1 MADTFIAFPP
11 DSTDVN
17 AKRVVFNQNSI
28 PGISGTVY
36 YQYVRLAQP
45 PTYIAVSNG
54 IPCVSGKN
62 HLTLYNRT
70 GVRLRVE
77 HIYAHPFSLHASGTN
92 TVLQIGVTTTEPN
105 GSDITINKLS
115 TDFID
120 NPAAPNNV
128 MAKSE
133 MSGQSLI
140 AGYILGGG
148 VINTQ
153 ISTPMLPRE
162 NTVLFNKDKD
172 HSSIQLLSGQ
182 GIVVWQNAVPVS
194 GTGSISTYCVF
205 TLDTA

>member
-1 MADTFIAFPP
+1 MADSIIAFPP
-11 DSTDVN
+11 DSTDPA
-17 AKRVVFNQNSI
+17 AKRVVFNKNTI
-28 PGISGTVY
+28 PGISGEVF

-45 PTYIAVSNG
+45 PTYIAVANN

-77 HIYAHPFSLHASGTN
+77 HVYSHPFSLHQSGTN
-92 TVLQIGVTTTEPN
+92 TILQVGVTVTEPN

-115 TDFID
+115 SDFVN

-128 MAKSE
+128 MAKAE

-148 VINTQ
+148 VVNTQ
-153 ISTPMLPRE
+153 IATSILPRD
-162 NTVLFNKDKD
+162 NTILFNKDKD

-182 GIVVWQNAVPVS
+182 GIVVRQDAVPVS
-194 GTGSISTYCVF
+194 GAGSISTYCIF

>member
-1 MADTFIAFPP
+1 MADDVIRFPP
-11 DSTDVN
+11 DSIDPA
-17 AKRVVFNQNSI
+17 AKQVVFNKNTI
-28 PGISGTVY
+28 PGVSGDVY

-45 PTYIAVSNG
+45 PTYIAVSNN

-70 GVRLRVE
+70 AVRLRVE
-77 HIYAHPFSLHASGTN
+77 HIYAYPFSLHVSGTN
-92 TVLQIGVTTTEPN
+92 TILQVGVTTTEPN
-105 GSDITINKLS
+105 GTDITINKLS
-115 TDFID
+115 SDFVD

-140 AGYILGGG
+140 AGYILGGTM
-148 VINTQ
+148 INTQ
-153 ISTPMLPRE
+153 LSTNIPRD
-162 NTVLFNKDKD
+162 TVTLFKKDID

-182 GIVVWQNAVPVS
+182 GIVVRQDAVPVS
-194 GTGSISTYCVF
+194 GTGSISTHVIF